1 MIITNYMHKE
11 FFIHINIVPA
21 VYLSAIIICIIGNYP
36 WGFLNLLKWV
46 QKMSTLKNKVAVVT
60 GAARGIGA
68 SIAKHFAAEGAK
80 VVVNYASSKEAA
92 DRVVKEITGNGGT
105 AIAVQ
110 ADVSKEEDVKR
121 LFEETKK
128 AFGWLDILVNNAV
141 FQQYLPIEQATTA
154 AFHQHFDVNVLGP
167 VLTIQAALKLFSDKG
182 GSVINISS
190 GASKMPMAGVSLYSA
205 TKAALDAITIS
216 LSKELGARN
225 IRVNSILPGA
235 TETEGASS
243 AGVTTGS
250 EAEKM
255 FVAHTPLG
263 RRGQPEDIAKAAVFL
278 ASDDAAW
285 ITGENI
291 SVSGGMYGF

>member
-1 MIITNYMHKE
+1 
-11 FFIHINIVPA
+11 
-21 VYLSAIIICIIGNYP
+21 
-36 WGFLNLLKWV
+36 
-46 QKMSTLKNKVAVVT
+46 MSKLKNKVAVVT
-60 GAARGIGA
+60 GASKGIGA

-80 VVVNYASSKEAA
+80 VVVNYASSKEGA
-92 DRVVKEITGNGGT
+92 DKVVKEITDNGGI

-110 ADVSKEEDVKR
+110 ADVSNEADVTR

-128 AFGWLDILVNNAV
+128 AFGTLDILVNNAV
-141 FQQYLPIEQATTA
+141 FQQYLTVEQATVE
-154 AFHQHFDVNVLGP
+154 AFHQHFNVNVLGP
-167 VLTIQAALKLFSDKG
+167 VLTIQASLKLFGNKG
-182 GSVINISS
+182 GNIINISS

-205 TKAALDAITIS
+205 TKAAVDAITIS

-235 TETEGASS
+235 TETEGARS

-250 EAEKM
+250 EAETM
-255 FVAHTPLG
+255 FVTNTPLG
-263 RRGQPEDIAKAAVFL
+263 RRGQPEDIAKAVVFL

-285 ITGENI
+285 ITGEQI

>member
-1 MIITNYMHKE
+1 MNK
-11 FFIHINIVPA
+11 
-21 VYLSAIIICIIGNYP
+21 
-36 WGFLNLLKWV
+36 
-46 QKMSTLKNKVAVVT
+46 LKNKVAVVT
-60 GAARGIGA
+60 GASKGIGA

-92 DRVVKEITGNGGT
+92 DRVVKEITDNGGI

-110 ADVSKEEDVKR
+110 ADVSNEADVIR

-128 AFGWLDILVNNAV
+128 AFGTLDILVNNAV
-141 FQQYLPIEQATTA
+141 FQQFLPIEQASVE
-154 AFHQHFDVNVLGP
+154 AFHQHFNVNVLGP
-167 VLTIQAALKLFSDKG
+167 VLTIQAALKLFGSTG
-182 GSVINISS
+182 GNVINISS
-190 GASKMPMAGVSLYSA
+190 GASKMPMAGVSMYSA
-205 TKAALDAITIS
+205 TKAALDAITVS
-216 LSKELGARN
+216 LSKELGAKN

-235 TETEGASS
+235 TETEGAHS

-250 EAEKM
+250 EAETM

-263 RRGQPEDIAKAAVFL
+263 RRGQPADIAKAVVFL

-285 ITGENI
+285 ITGEQI